1 MQRAKKSV
9 ISKVALKE
17 MLIRDLPELLKEDPL
32 LRDYVASLFKENFA
46 EKRTTEEEI
55 KALLEEIKNLR
66 IESEK
71 RWEEHSK
78 RYEEQTQILKEYSKR
93 LEEHSKRHEEQ
104 TQILKEHSKRHE
116 EHSKRF
122 EEQTQILKE
131 HSKRLEEHSKRI
143 EEQTQIL
150 KEHSKRLE
158 EHSQILKEHS
168 KRLEE
173 QSQILKEHS
182 KRLEEHSQ
190 ILKEHSK
197 RLEEHSQILKE
208 HSKKLEELSQG
219 NKILMEEI
227 LALRKRQD
235 VQIGALGA
243 RWGIK
248 SEKTFRNAVKGLLEE
263 TFGVKVEHYETT
275 DLEGEVFDGFPGKR
289 VEIDLIIRD
298 GELIVAEIKSSVSP
312 ADVLLFERKVKFF
325 EKKEGR
331 KVTRKIII
339 SPMIDDEAKNFCK
352 SLEITFYT
360 DVPDREEGL

>member
-1 MQRAKKSV
+1 MQRAKKS
-9 ISKVALKE
+9 IRSKVALKE

-32 LRDYVASLFKENFA
+32 LKDYVASLFKENFA
-46 EKRTTEEEI
+46 DKRTTEEEI

-78 RYEEQTQILKEYSKR
+78 R
-93 LEEHSKRHEEQ
+93 
-104 TQILKEHSKRHE
+104 
-116 EHSKRF
+116 
-122 EEQTQILKE
+122 
-131 HSKRLEEHSKRI
+131 
-143 EEQTQIL
+143 
-150 KEHSKRLE
+150 LE
-158 EHSQILKEHS
+158 EHSQ
-168 KRLEE
+168 
-173 QSQILKEHS
+173 
-182 KRLEEHSQ
+182 
-190 ILKEHSK
+190 
-197 RLEEHSQILKE
+197 
-208 HSKKLEELSQG
+208 KLEELSQG

-235 VQIGALGA
+235 VQISALGA

-275 DLEGEVFDGFPGKR
+275 DLEGEVFEGFPGKR
-289 VEIDLIIRD
+289 VEIDLIIRN

-312 ADVLLFERKVKFF
+312 GDVLLFEIKVKFF

-331 KVTRKIII
+331 RVTRKIII
-339 SPMIDDEAKNFCK
+339 SPMIDREAKSFCK
-352 SLEITFYT
+352 SLGITFYT

>member
-1 MQRAKKSV
+1 MQRAKKSI

-32 LRDYVASLFKENFA
+32 LKDYVASLFKENFA

-71 RWEEHSK
+71 KWE
-78 RYEEQTQILKEYSKR
+78 
-93 LEEHSKRHEEQ
+93 
-104 TQILKEHSKRHE
+104 
-116 EHSKRF
+116 
-122 EEQTQILKE
+122 E
-131 HSKRLEEHSKRI
+131 HSKRLEE
-143 EEQTQIL
+143 L
-150 KEHSKRLE
+150 SKRLE

-168 KRLEE
+168 KRLE
-173 QSQILKEHS
+173 
-182 KRLEEHSQ
+182 
-190 ILKEHSK
+190 EHSK

-208 HSKKLEELSQG
+208 HSKKLEELSQA

-312 ADVLLFERKVKFF
+312 GDVLLFERKVKFF

-339 SPMIDDEAKNFCK
+339 SPMIDDEAKSFCK
-352 SLEITFYT
+352 SLGITFYT

>member
-1 MQRAKKSV
+1 MQRAKKS
-9 ISKVALKE
+9 IRSKVALKE

-32 LRDYVASLFKENFA
+32 LKDYVASLFKENFA
-46 EKRTTEEEI
+46 DKRTTEEEI

-71 RWEEHSK
+71 RWEEHS
-78 RYEEQTQILKEYSKR
+78 
-93 LEEHSKRHEEQ
+93 
-104 TQILKEHSKRHE
+104 QILKEHSKRFE

-122 EEQTQILKE
+122 EEQ
-131 HSKRLEEHSKRI
+131 
-143 EEQTQIL
+143 
-150 KEHSKRLE
+150 
-158 EHSQILKEHS
+158 SQILKEHS

-197 RLEEHSQILKE
+197 RLEEHSQ
-208 HSKKLEELSQG
+208 KLEELSQG

-275 DLEGEVFDGFPGKR
+275 DLEGEVFEGFPGKT

-331 KVTRKIII
+331 RVTRKIII
-339 SPMIDDEAKNFCK
+339 SPMIDREAKNFCK
-352 SLEITFYT
+352 SLGITFYT
-360 DVPDREEGL
+360 DVPDREAGL

>member
-9 ISKVALKE
+9 ISKVAFKE

-32 LRDYVASLFKENFA
+32 LKDYVASLFKENFA
-46 EKRTTEEEI
+46 DKRTTEEEI
-55 KALLEEIKNLR
+55 KALLEEIKILR

-78 RYEEQTQILKEYSKR
+78 R
-93 LEEHSKRHEEQ
+93 LEEHSKR
-104 TQILKEHSKRHE
+104 
-116 EHSKRF
+116 
-122 EEQTQILKE
+122 
-131 HSKRLEEHSKRI
+131 LE
-143 EEQTQIL
+143 
-150 KEHSKRLE
+150 
-158 EHSQILKEHS
+158 
-168 KRLEE
+168 
-173 QSQILKEHS
+173 
-182 KRLEEHSQ
+182 
-190 ILKEHSK
+190 EHSK

-275 DLEGEVFDGFPGKR
+275 DLEGEVFDGFPGKT

-331 KVTRKIII
+331 RVTRKIII
-339 SPMIDDEAKNFCK
+339 SPMIDREAKNFCK
-352 SLEITFYT
+352 SLGITFYT
-360 DVPDREEGL
+360 DVPDREAGL

>member
-1 MQRAKKSV
+1 MQRAKKSI

-32 LRDYVASLFKENFA
+32 LKDYVASLFKENFA
-46 EKRTTEEEI
+46 DKRTTEEEI

-78 RYEEQTQILKEYSKR
+78 K
-93 LEEHSKRHEEQ
+93 
-104 TQILKEHSKRHE
+104 
-116 EHSKRF
+116 
-122 EEQTQILKE
+122 
-131 HSKRLEEHSKRI
+131 
-143 EEQTQIL
+143 
-150 KEHSKRLE
+150 
-158 EHSQILKEHS
+158 
-168 KRLEE
+168 
-173 QSQILKEHS
+173 
-182 KRLEEHSQ
+182 
-190 ILKEHSK
+190 
-197 RLEEHSQILKE
+197 LEEHSQILKE

-275 DLEGEVFDGFPGKR
+275 DLEGEVFEGFPGKR

-312 ADVLLFERKVKFF
+312 GDVLLFERKVKFF
-325 EKKEGR
+325 EKKEGK

-339 SPMIDDEAKNFCK
+339 SPMIDREAKSFCK
-352 SLEITFYT
+352 SLGITFYT

>member
-1 MQRAKKSV
+1 MQRAKKS
-9 ISKVALKE
+9 IRSKVALKE

-32 LRDYVASLFKENFA
+32 LKDYVASLFKENFA
-46 EKRTTEEEI
+46 DKRTTEEEI
-55 KALLEEIKNLR
+55 KALLEEIKILR

-71 RWEEHSK
+71 RWEEHS
-78 RYEEQTQILKEYSKR
+78 
-93 LEEHSKRHEEQ
+93 
-104 TQILKEHSKRHE
+104 
-116 EHSKRF
+116 
-122 EEQTQILKE
+122 QILKE
-131 HSKRLEEHSKRI
+131 HSKRLEEHSKRL
-143 EEQTQIL
+143 EEQSQIL

-197 RLEEHSQILKE
+197 RLEEHSQ
-208 HSKKLEELSQG
+208 KLEELSQG

-275 DLEGEVFDGFPGKR
+275 DLEGEVFEGFPGKT

-312 ADVLLFERKVKFF
+312 ADVLLFEKKVKFF

-331 KVTRKIII
+331 RVTRKIII
-339 SPMIDDEAKNFCK
+339 SPMIDREAKSFCK
-352 SLEITFYT
+352 SLGITFYT
-360 DVPDREEGL
+360 DVPDREAGL

>member
-1 MQRAKKSV
+1 MQRAKKS
-9 ISKVALKE
+9 IRSKVALKE

-32 LRDYVASLFKENFA
+32 LKDYVASLFKENFA
-46 EKRTTEEEI
+46 DKRTTEEEI

-78 RYEEQTQILKEYSKR
+78 K
-93 LEEHSKRHEEQ
+93 LE
-104 TQILKEHSKRHE
+104 
-116 EHSKRF
+116 
-122 EEQTQILKE
+122 
-131 HSKRLEEHSKRI
+131 
-143 EEQTQIL
+143 
-150 KEHSKRLE
+150 
-158 EHSQILKEHS
+158 
-168 KRLEE
+168 
-173 QSQILKEHS
+173 
-182 KRLEEHSQ
+182 
-190 ILKEHSK
+190 
-197 RLEEHSQILKE
+197 E

-235 VQIGALGA
+235 VQISALGA

-275 DLEGEVFDGFPGKR
+275 DLEGEVFDGFPGKT

-312 ADVLLFERKVKFF
+312 GDVLLFERKVKFF
-325 EKKEGR
+325 EKKEGK

-339 SPMIDDEAKNFCK
+339 SPMIDREAKSFCK
-352 SLEITFYT
+352 SLGITFYT

>member
-1 MQRAKKSV
+1 MQRAKKSI

-32 LRDYVASLFKENFA
+32 LKDYVASLFKENFA
-46 EKRTTEEEI
+46 DKKTTEEEI

-71 RWEEHSK
+71 RWE
-78 RYEEQTQILKEYSKR
+78 
-93 LEEHSKRHEEQ
+93 
-104 TQILKEHSKRHE
+104 
-116 EHSKRF
+116 
-122 EEQTQILKE
+122 
-131 HSKRLEEHSKRI
+131 
-143 EEQTQIL
+143 
-150 KEHSKRLE
+150 
-158 EHSQILKEHS
+158 
-168 KRLEE
+168 
-173 QSQILKEHS
+173 
-182 KRLEEHSQ
+182 
-190 ILKEHSK
+190 EHSK

-275 DLEGEVFDGFPGKR
+275 DLEGEVFEGFPGKR

-312 ADVLLFERKVKFF
+312 GDVLLFERKVKFF
-325 EKKEGR
+325 EKKEGK

-339 SPMIDDEAKNFCK
+339 SPILDREAKNFCK